1 MGGCYLKVYRTTK
14 MASGMDDFLYE
25 DNLDAFLA
33 ITDADMF
40 EDDKD
45 TDMFENN
52 KDMESTIVTCIKKL
66 PSRENCSFKCQF
78 CPKVYLSKAG
88 LSRHEKA
95 THQLHT
101 TFDSVNHSDSG
112 DLKSS
117 LELTDFNLMY
127 QKIAR
132 KLSTDECY
140 PKSVIEEFKN
150 CSASLA
156 DLTPHYYCHDLFL
169 TLVYTFSAFLFLV

>member
-40 EDDKD
+40 END
-45 TDMFENN
+45 

-66 PSRENCSFKCQF
+66 PSKENCSFKCQF